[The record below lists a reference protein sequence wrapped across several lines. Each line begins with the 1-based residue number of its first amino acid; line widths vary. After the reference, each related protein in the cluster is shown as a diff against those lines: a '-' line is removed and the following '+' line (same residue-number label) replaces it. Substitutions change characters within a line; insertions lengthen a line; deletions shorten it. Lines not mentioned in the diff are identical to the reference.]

1 MKKVLLSMLMVIALV
16 SASFAG
22 DLALSVRTGAEMN
35 SNYSFN
41 WLSAAL
47 NVDVVLEKAPVIKDF
62 MTFGNVS
69 LKPYIGVM
77 MLPMTFNQAG
87 FNLDNIFG
95 GMYAGINTEYKL
107 SDSKKSDKIFVE
119 FEDKL
124 FYYFIYSY
132 ALKIGYK
139 TGDISTGIK
148 LNNIFS
154 NYYNSVGVFANY
166 TQPVI
171 E

>member
-1 MKKVLLSMLMVIALV
+1 MKKFLVCLLILC
-16 SASFAG
+16 ASISVTNAG
-22 DLALSVRTGAEMN
+22 DLELSVRTGAEIN

-47 NVDVVLEKAPVIKDF
+47 NVDVILEKAPIIKDF
-62 MTFGNVS
+62 MSFGNVS
-69 LKPYIGVM
+69 LKPYVGVM

-95 GMYAGINTEYKL
+95 GMYAGVNTEYKL
-107 SDSKKSDKIFVE
+107 GSSKKSDKIFIE
-119 FEDKL
+119 LEDKL

-132 ALKIGYK
+132 ALKAGYK
-139 TGDISTGIK
+139 TGNISTGIK
-148 LNNIFS
+148 FNNFFS
-154 NYYNSVGVFANY
+154 NYYNSFGLFANY

>member
-1 MKKVLLSMLMVIALV
+1 MKKVLLSMLIAIALV

-22 DLALSVRTGAEMN
+22 DLALSVRTGAEVN

-77 MLPMTFNQAG
+77 MLPMTFNQ
-87 FNLDNIFG
+87 
-95 GMYAGINTEYKL
+95 
-107 SDSKKSDKIFVE
+107 
-119 FEDKL
+119 
-124 FYYFIYSY
+124 
-132 ALKIGYK
+132 
-139 TGDISTGIK
+139 
-148 LNNIFS
+148 
-154 NYYNSVGVFANY
+154 
-166 TQPVI
+166 
-171 E
+171 